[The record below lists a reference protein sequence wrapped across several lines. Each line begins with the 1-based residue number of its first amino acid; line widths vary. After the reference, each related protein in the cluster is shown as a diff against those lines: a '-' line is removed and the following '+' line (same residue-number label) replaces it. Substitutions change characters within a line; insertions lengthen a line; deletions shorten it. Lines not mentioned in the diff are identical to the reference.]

1 MSGRSLAVFNNVT
14 LDGYFTGPGGDLG
27 WAHLAAADPE
37 FDAFVGENASGG
49 GMLLLGRVTYDM
61 MVKWW
66 PTPMAMEQ
74 MPVVAEGMNRMPKL
88 VFSRTMSRAEWSNT
102 TVEKGDPVETV
113 RRMKAA
119 AGSDMTILGSGSIVA
134 QLAGAGLIDEYQV
147 VMNPVALGKG
157 RTMFEGVGAPVRLR
171 LTRSRIFRQG
181 KVFLS
186 YAPTG

>member
-1 MSGRSLAVFNNVT
+1 MQKV
-14 LDGYFTGPGGDLG
+14 
-27 WAHLAAADPE
+27 
-37 FDAFVGENASGG
+37 
-49 GMLLLGRVTYDM
+49 
-61 MVKWW
+61 
-66 PTPMAMEQ
+66 
-74 MPVVAEGMNRMPKL
+74 

-119 AGSDMTILGSGSIVA
+119 TGPDMTILGSGSIVA
-134 QLAGAGLIDEYQV
+134 QLAGAGLVDEFQV
-147 VMNPVALGKG
+147 VVNPVALGKG